1 MYAAPGRRS
10 GEPIEFGVTRT
21 VTFSGLLALA
31 LGVVGGCG
39 SPSSRSLAEGGPADH
54 TREIARA
61 VDRGG
66 PEDVERLIVALD
78 SDDPGERMLA
88 ISGLGRLTG
97 KTFGYDFADSRAE
110 RTAAIGRWV
119 EWWRAERAEYTR
131 TWTERAG
138 REGLA
143 SGSTGDGA

>member
-1 MYAAPGRRS
+1 MYAAFARRS
-10 GEPIEFGVTRT
+10 GEPIQFGVTRT
-21 VTFSGLLALA
+21 STFSGLAALA
-31 LGVVGGCG
+31 AGVLAGCG
-39 SPSSRSLAEGGPADH
+39 SSSSRSLAEGGPADQ

-61 VDRGG
+61 VDRGE
-66 PEDVERLIVALD
+66 PEDVERLIIALD
-78 SDDPGERMLA
+78 SDDPAERMLA
-88 ISGLGRLTG
+88 ISGLSRLTG

-131 TWTERAG
+131 TRTERPG
-138 REGLA
+138 TEGPA